1 MGEYEYWLASLPV
14 IGSKKKIE
22 LIEYFGSAEQIF
34 HLSRNEIC
42 DFTCKGKRILSD
54 KKMNVLLDEK
64 NRFHIGEFE
73 KKLKEEEIQMTVY
86 GMKDYPSKLKNIE
99 NPPFQLY
106 YKGELPEENKTLLA
120 IVGARECTAYGEN
133 IARRIGNA
141 CGKNG
146 IDVISGMAKGIDGI
160 AQLAGIQAK
169 GKSYGILG
177 SGVDICYPEENRN
190 LYELLKTNGG
200 ILSEYPPKTLPR
212 PNLFPPRNRI
222 ISALSDAIIV
232 VESRE
237 KSGTKIT
244 VEMALEQGKDVYVVP
259 GRVTDGL
266 SEGCNQLIKEGA
278 RVITSIDSFMEEFM
292 LDRKYAGNADI
303 LLNHKMFR
311 CEQEEIIYQLFD
323 YQPKNLN
330 TLLQELGEK
339 QGMMELM
346 EHVLTLE
353 MKSYIKRVG
362 VNSYVLNS

>member
-1 MGEYEYWLASLPV
+1 MGEYEYWFASLPG
-14 IGSKKKIE
+14 ISNKKKIA
-22 LIEYFGSAEQIF
+22 LIKHFGSAKEIYT
-34 HLSRNEIC
+34 LNRNDLF
-42 DFTCKGKRILSD
+42 DFIWVGKQKLSD
-54 KKMNVLLDEK
+54 KKMNILLDK
-64 NRFHIGEFE
+64 KYRLNMGKFEFE
-73 KKLKEEEIQMTVY
+73 LVKQGIQMTVY
-86 GMKDYPSKLKNIE
+86 GNEDYPSKLKNIE
-99 NPPFQLY
+99 DPPYQLY
-106 YKGELPEENKTLLA
+106 YKGELPMEGKTMLA
-120 IVGARECTAYGEN
+120 IIGARECTAYGEN

-146 IDVISGMAKGIDGI
+146 IDIISGMAKGIDGI

-177 SGVDICYPEENRN
+177 SGVDVCYPDENRG

-200 ILSEYPPKTLPR
+200 VLSEYLPGTLPK
-212 PNLFPPRNRI
+212 PYLFPPRNRI
-222 ISALSDAIIV
+222 ISALSDAIVV

-259 GRVTDGL
+259 GRITDGL

-278 RVITSIDSFMEEFM
+278 CVITSIESFMEEYI
-292 LDRKYAGNADI
+292 LDKKYVGNGGIISNQKIFA
-303 LLNHKMFR
+303 
-311 CEQEEIIYQLFD
+311 CEQEEAIYQLFD

-330 TLLQELGEK
+330 ILFQEAGEK

-346 EHVLTLE
+346 EHVLALE